1 MNGWRGCAGRGP
13 AANGSCP
20 VPASAAPAS
29 GWRYC
34 TPDFYGTGGP
44 VAALEERVAGL
55 LGTPAALFFPTG
67 TMAQQVALRCWADR
81 TGNRAVAMH
90 PLAHPEVHERHAYA
104 VLTGLRAVH
113 PTREPRPP
121 TADDIRALDEPFGT
135 LLLELPL

>member
-1 MNGWRGCAGRGP
+1 MPWLAPVTIATWSRIGRYRSPQPQG
-13 AANGSCP
+13 
-20 VPASAAPAS
+20 
-29 GWRYC
+29 R
-34 TPDFYGTGGP
+34 
-44 VAALEERVAGL
+44 EH
-55 LGTPAALFFPTG
+55 
-67 TMAQQVALRCWADR
+67 R

-135 LLLELPL
+135 LLLELPLREAGYLLPTWDELSATVAAA